1 MSVLRNAVL
10 HYISTMKQDDIE
22 EYLYVNL
29 MAHYEK
35 VADHEELHEFIY
47 AYGGQ
52 AEFIKDYT
60 PDRANSSGAS
70 NV

>member
-35 VADHEELHEFIY
+35 VADYEELH
-47 AYGGQ
+47 Q
-52 AEFIKDYT
+52 FIKDYT
-60 PDRANSSGAS
+60 PMSRRNSPIGPNSSGAS